1 VGSCVFNV
9 PFQQLDLVLLLDQ
22 LCLLVSNFPFQ
33 IDHQRA
39 AVYLGGVA
47 LFAIM
52 GLINFVNCSFLF
64 GELALK
70 NIDTCAEFCVFILK
84 KISGDSL
91 FHNVFV
97 ELLAILLYHS
107 WAQLDHLLVYR
118 CVFSGHL
125 SEGKV

>member
-91 FHNVFV
+91 FHNVFI